1 MENSALAANTPN
13 RAVMITGRVL
23 FTLIFFLSG
32 IGHFTQMKVFVGL
45 MPAAIPAR
53 EFWVITSALVE
64 LAGATMIV
72 TGKYVKAGAWLIA
85 LFLVPVTLTVH
96 GVGMLTETDP
106 VMQGVQTSMFLKG
119 LAMLGAAL
127 LFTQFA
133 PVAAGSVRSA
143 S

>member
-1 MENSALAANTPN
+1 MEDSAAVMPN

-32 IGHFTQMKVFVGL
+32 IGHFAQMKAFVSL

-53 EFWVITSALVE
+53 EFWVIISAFVE

-96 GVGMLTETDP
+96 GVGMLTAKDP
-106 VMQGVQTSMFLKG
+106 IMQGVQTSMFLKG

-133 PVAAGSVRSA
+133 PVAADSVRNA
-143 S
+143 P